1 MIPPRFAAQRSPRRS
16 GGVVL
21 LTVVFIM
28 IVLGLVAALL
38 AESLMGQYATGNL
51 ARLERQARFAAASGI
66 EWGRDRALHA
76 ATCGTSQI
84 SIADFTV
91 TVTCTTLQVTEGSA
105 VYDMFDIGAE
115 AVHGTYGNPDFIR
128 RSAQGRYSNR

>member
-1 MIPPRFAAQRSPRRS
+1 MIPPRFAAQRSPRRT

-28 IVLGLVAALL
+28 VVLGLVAALL

-66 EWGRDRALHA
+66 EWGRDRALQA

-115 AVHGTYGNPDFIR
+115 AVHGTYGNPDFMR

>member
-66 EWGRDRALHA
+66 EWGRDRALQA

-91 TVTCTTLQVTEGSA
+91 TVSCTTLQVTEGSA

>member
-51 ARLERQARFAAASGI
+51 ARLERQAKFAAASGI
-66 EWGRDRALHA
+66 EWGRDRALQA

-91 TVTCTTLQVTEGSA
+91 TVSCTTLQVTEGSA